1 MLVELWPFSH
11 FKSQFPQSDS
21 GPIYQWRIPLKSAF
35 CHCMTIIIS
44 RRPQTSRYIY
54 IYIFLILIKPQDA
67 GPAQSLLCF
76 CSWSVRVWETDH
88 RCWNVT
94 GLDVT
99 RVHED
104 SGTNAWD
111 CVTNRSLSVSSQGVV
126 VTMPVEE
133 HSWRPQGEM
142 RAQAGMPLMW
152 QQDTRA
158 WRDQVAFSVWKALQL
173 FCLKVSISSLQ

>member
-1 MLVELWPFSH
+1 MLVELWPFSP

-35 CHCMTIIIS
+35 CHRMRIIIS
-44 RRPQTSRYIY
+44 RRPQTSRYY
-54 IYIFLILIKPQDA
+54 YYFVLILIKPQDA

-76 CSWSVRVWETDH
+76 CGWSVRVWETDH

-94 GLDVT
+94 GLDVM
-99 RVHED
+99 RVREN
-104 SGTNAWD
+104 SGTNAWE
-111 CVTNRSLSVSSQGVV
+111 CVTKRSLSVSSQGVV
-126 VTMPVEE
+126 VPMPVEE

-158 WRDQVAFSVWKALQL
+158 WRDQVVFQYEKPFSS
-173 FCLKVSISSLQ
+173 FVSKSLSVL

>member
-35 CHCMTIIIS
+35 FHRMRIIIC
-44 RRPQTSRYIY
+44 RRPQTSRYCY
-54 IYIFLILIKPQDA
+54 YYFLILIKPQDA

-76 CSWSVRVWETDH
+76 CGWSVRVWEMDH

-94 GLDVT
+94 SLDVM
-99 RVHED
+99 RVHEN

-111 CVTNRSLSVSSQGVV
+111 CVTNRSLSVSSQGIV
-126 VTMPVEE
+126 VTMPVEA
-133 HSWRPQGEM
+133 SGRD
-142 RAQAGMPLMW
+142 AGIGWDALDMT
-152 QQDTRA
+152 TRHTGMEGPSG
-158 WRDQVAFSVWKALQL
+158 FSVLKAFQL
-173 FCLKVSISSLQ
+173 FCLKVSISTLK